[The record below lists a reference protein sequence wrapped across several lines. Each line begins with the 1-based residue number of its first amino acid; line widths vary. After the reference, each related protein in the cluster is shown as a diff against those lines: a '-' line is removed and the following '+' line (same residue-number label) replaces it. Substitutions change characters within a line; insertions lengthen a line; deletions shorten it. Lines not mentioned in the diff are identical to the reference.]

1 MSFQNLTPL
10 SKTALLYNQL
20 GSTFVTINN
29 LDVAGSDGGHNGVGT
44 QSYVELLAGKE
55 CYHSHWHNSDGTL
68 GSLEIS
74 SIATGG
80 GVWVVTPTESVL
92 AEVGALVKISG
103 TTNYNGK
110 YKISAV
116 HPAGISFKIANTA
129 SHSTE
134 TSGTIESANHFNA
147 EDNTTGTKY
156 YPDIAYFT
164 GIKNYGAVFHAF
176 TGAFTNII
184 EGEITAQSVDGDD
197 LARPDVLGTYNPD
210 NTVSN
215 YMFLFHGD
223 EIFGKFNRI
232 AMYKTPTTGYK
243 SRLRALKGPSYLN

>member
-20 GSTFVTINN
+20 GSTFVTISTLN
-29 LDVAGSDGGHNGVGT
+29 VAGSDGGYNGVGT
-44 QSYVELLAGKE
+44 QSYLELLAGSE

-74 SIATGG
+74 SIASGG
-80 GVWVVTPTESVL
+80 GQWVITPTESITAQGAL
-92 AEVGALVKISG
+92 GALVKISG

-116 HPAGISFKIANTA
+116 HPAGTSFKIANTA
-129 SHSTE
+129 THSTE

-156 YPDIAYFT
+156 YPDIA
-164 GIKNYGAVFHAF
+164 
-176 TGAFTNII
+176 
-184 EGEITAQSVDGDD
+184 
-197 LARPDVLGTYNPD
+197 
-210 NTVSN
+210 
-215 YMFLFHGD
+215 
-223 EIFGKFNRI
+223 
-232 AMYKTPTTGYK
+232 
-243 SRLRALKGPSYLN
+243 